1 MTKRDKAEDRDQQIL
16 SRLAHIEH
24 KVDSI
29 DETNAFALRAEADK
43 HKETVKKIFRHG
55 KRRAQVYLAADGSR
69 GVDEVAKHLGM
80 KHQNVSPQL
89 RILKEEGLLELV
101 DATARMIF
109 SIQRYLEDY
118 FNRRGLSDPD
128 QYAVNLAK
136 LYDRERHGKTVHV
149 FLSSMN
155 RIRTVF
161 YKRNSHT
168 RREVL
173 ERRVL
178 TLLDSRFKKKDYS
191 SSQRQSPQELK
202 HQESA

>member
-101 DATARMIF
+101 DATGGRDIWAKKAIDRTLRI
-109 SIQRYLEDY
+109 SKYLCDEY
-118 FNRRGLSDPD
+118 ELNPD
-128 QYAVNLAK
+128 GRPK
-136 LYDRERHGKTVHV
+136 
-149 FLSSMN
+149 
-155 RIRTVF
+155 RT
-161 YKRNSHT
+161 R
-168 RREVL
+168 
-173 ERRVL
+173 
-178 TLLDSRFKKKDYS
+178 KKK
-191 SSQRQSPQELK
+191 QR
-202 HQESA
+202 